1 MLWFIFRKKN
11 PALATVWDFCI
22 FAGVYEGVLE
32 KAGG

>member
-1 MLWFIFRKKN
+1 MLWFIFRKN

-22 FAGVYEGVLE
+22 FADVYEGVLE